1 MEAIIP
7 AAGSATRMRG
17 LPKFLLPCDTNYQ
30 TLLEKHINGLLKLC
44 ETVWIP
50 TRPEYTFLLESLGVL
65 NKRVVILPMI
75 TGSMT
80 ETVLEVLKISTEKYF
95 HLAMPDTYFEGETP
109 YSKLSLE
116 PPLADVACWKIRPE
130 QKGKLGQV
138 NVINDRI
145 LDIIDKDTSCEFEYS
160 WGSLTFDRSLLDYT
174 TTKDPHIGFALKN
187 ALENDEFISA
197 KIIDGKYFDCG
208 TPHEYITMVKEVMT
222 F

>member
-1 MEAIIP
+1 
-7 AAGSATRMRG
+7 
-17 LPKFLLPCDTNYQ
+17 
-30 TLLEKHINGLLKLC
+30 
-44 ETVWIP
+44 
-50 TRPEYTFLLESLGVL
+50 
-65 NKRVVILPMI
+65 MI

-80 ETVLEVLKISTEKYF
+80 ETVLEVLKISNERYF
-95 HLAMPDTYFEGETP
+95 HLAMPDTYFEGESP

-138 NVINDRI
+138 NVINGRI
-145 LDIIDKDTSCEFEYS
+145 LDIIDKDTSCKFGYS

-174 TTKDPHIGFALKN
+174 NAKDPHIGFALKN
-187 ALENDEFISA
+187 ALENGEFISA

-208 TPHEYITMVKEVMT
+208 TPIEYITMIKEVMT

>member
-7 AAGSATRMRG
+7 AAGSALRMRG
-17 LPKFLLPCDTNYQ
+17 LPKFLLPCDTKYQ
-30 TLLEKHINGLLKLC
+30 TLLEKHIDELLNLC
-44 ETVWIP
+44 ETIWIP
-50 TRPEYTFLLESLGVL
+50 TRPEYKFLLESLGVL
-65 NKRVVILPMI
+65 NKRVVCIPMV
-75 TGSMT
+75 TRSMN

-95 HLAMPDTYFEGETP
+95 HLAMPDTYFKGESP

-138 NVINDRI
+138 NVIDNRI
-145 LDIIDKDTSCEFEYS
+145 FDIIDKDPSCEFEYS
-160 WGSLTFDRSLLDYT
+160 WGSLTFDRNLLGYT
-174 TTKDPHIGFALKN
+174 TIKDPHIGFALKN
-187 ALENDEFISA
+187 ALENGEFLSA

-208 TPHEYITMVKEVMT
+208 TPIEYITMVKEVMT